1 MGLIGKLF
9 GGGDALASLR
19 KAVRQCRWADALV
32 IADELLLGDLSAELE
47 QECRGLAD
55 EAGDQ
60 LAVINRDEYEACL
73 RAGEIDKAAEHLTL
87 ARQQVRSEELR
98 QSLEALV
105 LNNALTPPVAPKDI
119 PRPVVSGGCASC
131 SSHGGGHAE
140 MPAETVGEPPA
151 FDREIRLELVLAS
164 YPADLT
170 PRYSQ
175 IDGPFL
181 EAFLLAHE
189 GHSTDALILFEDVPP
204 GQRDDLYHFER
215 GALLARIGNG
225 EEALQDL
232 NEAVDLNPAH
242 ELALESLVQL
252 QLSMGFVADARKRL
266 EDSLE
271 RGACIGLSHSLLA
284 IIQLRNGNAE
294 DAFLHASQ
302 AWNSGRRDGE
312 TGQLLAHL
320 FEKKGELGQAEAL
333 LQQLGGG
340 GGCGGGGINLP
351 LAEFWLRQGSHLE
364 KAQKQF
370 GQALSQEPDNPRWLF
385 RLGETFL
392 RQGRRGEGERL
403 LQEAMRHGDLE
414 PGLRQAGESLLG
426 R

>member
-1 MGLIGKLF
+1 MGLIDKLF

-19 KAVRQCRWADALV
+19 KAVRQSRWADALV
-32 IADELLLGDLSAELE
+32 IADDLLQGELSAELE

-60 LAVINRDEYEACL
+60 LAIINRDEYEACL
-73 RAGEIDKAAEHLTL
+73 RAGEVDKAAEHLAL
-87 ARQQVRSEELR
+87 ARRQVRSEELR
-98 QSLEALV
+98 QSLEESA
-105 LNNALTPPVAPKDI
+105 LNNTLTPPAVPKDI
-119 PRPVVSGGCASC
+119 PPPVVSGSCASC

-140 MPAETVGEPPA
+140 APAETVDAADA
-151 FDREIRLELVLAS
+151 FDREVRLELVLAS

-189 GHSTDALILFEDVPP
+189 GHSKDALILFEDVPP

-215 GALLARIGNG
+215 GSLLARIGNG

-232 NEAVDLNPAH
+232 NEAVELNPAH

-252 QLSMGFVADARKRL
+252 QLGMGFADDARKRL
-266 EDSLE
+266 HDSLD
-271 RGACIGLSHSLLA
+271 RGTCVGLSHSLLA
-284 IIQLRNGNAE
+284 AILLREGNVD
-294 DAFLHASQ
+294 DAFQHASQ

-312 TGQLLAHL
+312 TGQILAHL
-320 FEKKGELGQAEAL
+320 FERKGELQQAEAL
-333 LQQLGGG
+333 LQQLGSG
-340 GGCGGGGINLP
+340 GGCGGGINLP
-351 LAEFWLRQGSHLE
+351 LAEFWLRQGSNLE

-370 GQALSQEPDNPRWLF
+370 GQALSQEPNNPRWLF

-426 R
+426 H